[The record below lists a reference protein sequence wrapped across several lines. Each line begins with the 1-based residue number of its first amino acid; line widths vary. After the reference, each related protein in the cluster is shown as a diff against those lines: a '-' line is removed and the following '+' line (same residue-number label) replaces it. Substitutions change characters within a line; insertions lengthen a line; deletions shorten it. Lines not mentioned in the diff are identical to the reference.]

1 MSAGVVGDAVSSVHC
16 PGCGRELVF
25 IDRFAQKWEITAYA
39 VSRCDCQSGS
49 ASASDHG
56 LCIII
61 C

>member
-39 VSRCDCQSGS
+39 VSRCDC
-49 ASASDHG
+49 
-56 LCIII
+56 
-61 C
+61 